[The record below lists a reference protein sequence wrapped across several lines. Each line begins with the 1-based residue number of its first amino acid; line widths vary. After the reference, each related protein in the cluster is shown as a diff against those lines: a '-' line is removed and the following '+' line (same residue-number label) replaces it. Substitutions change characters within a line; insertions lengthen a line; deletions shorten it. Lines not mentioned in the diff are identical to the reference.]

1 MTITLLSPPRPTLKP
16 ISTAQAADQRPL
28 MRFAIPEDYFPPGQ
42 GVPLSWA
49 TTADWPRAWP
59 FRGPSRPL
67 AARRGSL
74 LCPEE
79 PRVPAHGPAKRG
91 GGLFAGAG
99 PRKARRA
106 GRDNS
111 RQRPGPAKTA
121 YPALRNHPVRGPA
134 SATLITYPAWPIAL
148 GLQCAR
154 LPICGSSIASL
165 PVLSRPCWRRDARLV
180 FHPCYWMGS
189 SEYVS
194 SAKK

>member
-121 YPALRNHPVRGPA
+121 YPAQG
-134 SATLITYPAWPIAL
+134 II
-148 GLQCAR
+148 QCADR
-154 LPICGSSIASL
+154 RAQHLLPIQLG
-165 PVLSRPCWRRDARLV
+165 PSRSGCNARDYR
-180 FHPCYWMGS
+180 
-189 SEYVS
+189 
-194 SAKK
+194 SAALR